1 MDGRVFTRSLEF
13 QTKQHS
19 ILGLDLG
26 DGVDRD
32 LLFLGGVGTAAW
44 FGALTLLF
52 GLPTQQT
59 IMVYVTLPI
68 VVFYL
73 GFQPDSTRERRKKLT
88 TWILWFRYALVG
100 HRPIINGAI
109 TKQRGEY
116 LDLQR
121 RFDLAKVHEWFT
133 KDEVVWEPKS
143 HEMIRFPEAASLD
156 FTFAATLIGFDAMQ
170 QVRTTKERKTKSV

>member
-32 LLFLGGVGTAAW
+32 LLFLGSLGTAAW
-44 FGALTLLF
+44 FGVLTLLF

-59 IMVYVTLPI
+59 IMAYLTLPI

-88 TWILWFRYALVG
+88 TWILWLRYALVG

-109 TKQRGEY
+109 TTRRGEY
-116 LDLQR
+116 LSLQR
-121 RFDLAKVHEWFT
+121 RFDLERIRAWFA
-133 KDEVVWEPKS
+133 KDEVVWEHKTHDAITFLDAEP
-143 HEMIRFPEAASLD
+143 LD
-156 FTFAATLIGFDAMQ
+156 FDFSASLIGFDAMTRL
-170 QVRTTKERKTKSV
+170 RTPHQRRRKSV